1 MSTTSVDPPTSET
14 SSSRRSVR
22 QALQDV
28 ANPATVKGAIAVV
41 AGVTII
47 ALPGLSQTL
56 VELTLGAALV
66 AAGLYDLWFGLT
78 GRGDQRSSR
87 ILALLRGLAAVG
99 VGVLLLLASQETLAV
114 IVFILGFY
122 LVFRGLTSLVT
133 GLVGRDRSQ
142 RTARLTIGF
151 GSLALGVLAI
161 TSPASVSDGI
171 IVSGAVISIIVGMI
185 LLSYGLR
192 AGAPTSG
199 RPQIVQSATSEILW
213 DWVRTEDVGTRRRD
227 ELADSL
233 YFENPGRMQKLAAW
247 WVMLLLSVSIA
258 TFAVL
263 QDSTAVVIGAM
274 LIAPLMT
281 PILGLSGALVN
292 GWTHRAAASSALV
305 AAGVA
310 ASIALAFV
318 ISAWVPDLVSFDAN
332 TQISSRVQPT
342 FVDMLIALAAGAA
355 GAFATVNV
363 RVASSIAGVAIAV
376 ALVPPLGVVGVALQ
390 NLRFDDALG
399 AFILF
404 LTNFVSIVLAA
415 AGVFVLTGF
424 AESTNL
430 RARSRQILSTLAPF
444 GALALVVL
452 VPLVFTAEGILAS
465 ATQQRT
471 AQAAVTDWIG
481 EDSRLLL
488 QQVTVDGDTVTVLL
502 TGSQTLP
509 SASAL
514 HDDLTD
520 ALGTSI
526 ELIVR
531 YTPGVQVTVD
541 QNGEVEGERPDV
553 LPG

>member
-1 MSTTSVDPPTSET
+1 M
-14 SSSRRSVR
+14 
-22 QALQDV
+22 
-28 ANPATVKGAIAVV
+28 
-41 AGVTII
+41 
-47 ALPGLSQTL
+47 
-56 VELTLGAALV
+56 
-66 AAGLYDLWFGLT
+66 
-78 GRGDQRSSR
+78 
-87 ILALLRGLAAVG
+87 
-99 VGVLLLLASQETLAV
+99 
-114 IVFILGFY
+114 
-122 LVFRGLTSLVT
+122 
-133 GLVGRDRSQ
+133 
-142 RTARLTIGF
+142 
-151 GSLALGVLAI
+151 LAI

-292 GWTHRAAASSALV
+292 GWTRRAGASSTLV

-318 ISAWVPDLVSFDAN
+318 ISAWVPDLVAFDAN
-332 TQISSRVQPT
+332 TQILSRVQPT

-390 NLRFDDALG
+390 NLRFEDALG

-452 VPLVFTAEGILAS
+452 VPLVFTAEGILAT

-471 AQAAVTDWIG
+471 AQTVVTDWIG
-481 EDSRLLL
+481 EDSRLRL
-488 QQVTVDGDTVTVLL
+488 QQVTVDGETVTVFL

-509 SASAL
+509 SARAL

-520 ALGTSI
+520 ALGTTI

-541 QNGEVEGERPDV
+541 ENGEVEGERPEV

>member
-41 AGVTII
+41 AGATII

-56 VELTLGAALV
+56 VELILGAALV

-78 GRGDQRSSR
+78 GRGAQRTSR
-87 ILALLRGLAAVG
+87 ILALLRGLAGVA

-122 LVFRGLTSLVT
+122 LVFRGLVSLLT
-133 GLVGRDRSQ
+133 GLLGRDRSQ

-199 RPQIVQSATSEILW
+199 RPKIVQSATSEILW

-233 YFENPGRMQKLAAW
+233 YFEPPGRGQKLAAF
-247 WVMLLLSVSIA
+247 WVMLLLSVAIA
-258 TFAVL
+258 TFAIL

-281 PILGLSGALVN
+281 PILGLAGALVN
-292 GWTHRAAASSALV
+292 GWTHRAATSSTLV
-305 AAGVA
+305 ALGVA
-310 ASIALAFV
+310 AAIALAFV
-318 ISAWVPDLVSFDAN
+318 VSAWVPDLVSFDSN
-332 TQISSRVQPT
+332 TQVLSRVQPT
-342 FVDMLIALAAGAA
+342 FVDMLIALSAGAA
-355 GAFATVNV
+355 GAFATVNA
-363 RVASSIAGVAIAV
+363 RVAASIAGVAIAV
-376 ALVPPLGVVGVALQ
+376 ALVPPLGVVGVALENQ
-390 NLRFDDALG
+390 RFEDALG
-399 AFILF
+399 AFVLF
-404 LTNFVSIVLAA
+404 MTNFVSIVLAA

-424 AESTNL
+424 AESSNL
-430 RARSRQILSTLAPF
+430 RARARPILSTLAPF
-444 GALALVVL
+444 GALALVIL
-452 VPLVFTAEGILAS
+452 VPLVFTAEGIVAT
-465 ATQQRT
+465 ATQQKN
-471 AQAAVTDWIG
+471 ASQVAAEWIA
-481 EDSRLLL
+481 DSPRLRV
-488 QQVTVDGDTVTVLL
+488 QQVNVDGRTVSVEVTG
-502 TGSQTLP
+502 TGSVP
-509 SASAL
+509 SPR
-514 HDDLTD
+514 DLQEAMTD
-520 ALGTSI
+520 ELGRPTEVVI
-526 ELIVR
+526 EF
-531 YTPGVQVTVD
+531 TPQVQVTVSE
-541 QNGEVEGERPDV
+541 NGTVRGEEAV
-553 LPG
+553 LADE

>member
-1 MSTTSVDPPTSET
+1 MSTTRASQPTMEGPA
-14 SSSRRSVR
+14 SRRSVR
-22 QALQDV
+22 QALEDV
-28 ANPATVKGAIAVV
+28 ANPATIKGAIAVA
-41 AGVTII
+41 AGVAII

-66 AAGLYDLWFGLT
+66 AAGVYDVWFGLT
-78 GRGDQRSSR
+78 GRGQQRGSR
-87 ILALLRGLAAVG
+87 LLALLRGLGGVG
-99 VGVLLLLASQETLAV
+99 VGVLLLLASQETLTV

-122 LVFRGLTSLVT
+122 LLFRGLTSLVV
-133 GLVGRDRSQ
+133 GLLGRDKSQ

-151 GSLALGVLAI
+151 GSLALGILAI
-161 TSPASVSDGI
+161 ASPASVSDGI
-171 IVSGAVISIIVGMI
+171 IVSGAVIAIIVGII
-185 LLSYGLR
+185 LLYYGLR
-192 AGAPTSG
+192 AGAPTLD

-213 DWVRTEDVGTRRRD
+213 DWVRTEDVGAQRRD
-227 ELADSL
+227 KLSDTL
-233 YFENPGRMQKLAAW
+233 YFEDPGRMQKLAAW

-292 GWTHRAAASSALV
+292 GWRRRAAASSTLV
-305 AAGVA
+305 TAGVV

-332 TQISSRVQPT
+332 SQISSRVEPT

-355 GAFATVNV
+355 GAFATVNA

-376 ALVPPLGVVGVALQ
+376 ALVPPLGVVGVALE

-415 AGVFVLTGF
+415 SGIFVLTGF

-452 VPLVFTAEGILAS
+452 VPLVFTAEGILAT
-465 ATQQRT
+465 ATQQRD
-471 AQAAVTDWIG
+471 AQRVVTDWIG
-481 EDSRLLL
+481 EDSRLRV
-488 QQVTVDGDTVTVLL
+488 QQVTVDGQTVTVSL

-509 SASAL
+509 SATAL
-514 HDDLTD
+514 HENLADE
-520 ALGTSI
+520 LGTPI
-526 ELIVR
+526 DLVIR
-531 YTPGVQVTVD
+531 YTPGVQVSVD
-541 QNGEVEGERPDV
+541 EDGQVRGERPD
-553 LPG
+553 LLSG